1 MTRFESPNTTGVS
14 AGDAP
19 MAVPHVSDLSPAEIE
34 AYVKHA
40 RAVRSAYFAAWCK
53 RVHRNWAS
61 VFRRPGR
68 MVPHAGH

>member
-1 MTRFESPNTTGVS
+1 MTRIESSNTTRVP

-19 MAVPHVSDLSPAEIE
+19 MAVPNVSDLSPAEIE
-34 AYVKHA
+34 AYVARA

-53 RVHRNWAS
+53 RVHQNWAS

-68 MVPHAGH
+68 MVPHAGS

>member
-1 MTRFESPNTTGVS
+1 MTRFESPNTTGVP

-34 AYVKHA
+34 AYVKRA

-53 RVHRNWAS
+53 RVYRNWAS
-61 VFRRPGR
+61 VFSRPGR
-68 MVPHAGH
+68 MVPHVGH